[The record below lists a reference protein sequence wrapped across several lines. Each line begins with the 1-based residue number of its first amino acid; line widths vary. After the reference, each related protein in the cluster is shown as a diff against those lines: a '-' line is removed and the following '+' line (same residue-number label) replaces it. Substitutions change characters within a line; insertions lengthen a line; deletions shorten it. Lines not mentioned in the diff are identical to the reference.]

1 MTKPR
6 KPRTKKDDSRGY
18 FPSNFP
24 VPVHSQDFW
33 KFDQELRIDGN
44 LSGYVGDGPKYN
56 AAAEARAE
64 QIRALPG
71 ADLQAFC
78 TPAELAGELSRR
90 QYFAQMNQT
99 ELDFQSTFDPDAAA
113 EAKRRTGVYPR

>member
-1 MTKPR
+1 MAKSR
-6 KPRTKKDDSRGY
+6 KIKTASQSDG

-24 VPVHSQDFW
+24 VPVHTGDYW
-33 KFDQELRIDGN
+33 KRTQHIVNHAGITGWDAPDHEPHSD
-44 LSGYVGDGPKYN
+44 
-56 AAAEARAE
+56 EARAE
-64 QIRALPG
+64 AIRALPG